1 LTLSACETAVG
12 DDRAALGLAGIAI
25 KSGARRALATLWQI
39 DDLATSELVAEFY
52 RQLRNPAIS
61 RAIALKRAQLKL
73 LNDRS
78 YDHPCYWSPFLLINN
93 WL

>member
-1 LTLSACETAVG
+1 MDTA
-12 DDRAALGLAGIAI
+12 AKKI
-25 KSGARRALATLWQI
+25 KRI
-39 DDLATSELVAEFY
+39 DDLATAELVAEFY
-52 RQLRNPAIS
+52 RQLKDPTIS

-73 LNDRS
+73 LSDRS